1 MGDCATA
8 RAAGLKAQ
16 RAQMV
21 AGLGARARDWRRAGD
36 VVGRDGIVARAA

>member
-16 RAQMV
+16 RALMME
-21 AGLGARARDWRRAGD
+21 GLGARAR
-36 VVGRDGIVARAA
+36 VGRDGIVARAA